1 MNPVFQMN
9 NLGETSNTSLSTS
22 MNFSTTTATTA
33 INSNNRTLMIDDDQ
47 LIEVD
52 FMNTNFS
59 NPIYEYKKIIDKNA
73 EEAENL
79 LENT

>member
-1 MNPVFQMN
+1 MN
-9 NLGETSNTSLSTS
+9 NLSETSNTSLSTS
-22 MNFSTTTATTA
+22 MNSPTTTVTTA
-33 INSNNRTLMIDDDQ
+33 INSNKRTTLIDDDQ

-59 NPIYEYKKIIDKNA
+59 NPIYEYKKMIDKNA

-79 LENT
+79 LENA